1 MSIRMFRFIC
11 LTAVA
16 ALAVSVG
23 TAQAGFNSFVIRHST
38 ANPLNAPGILPN
50 NAYVPGAT
58 EFVIAEGGQK
68 AGLGS
73 SDIDG
78 SKLDDITKL
87 AIIRHDDETRFTAG
101 SGPAVAPYFNIWI
114 TDGTNYAVVANE
126 PSNPD
131 FQALY
136 NNGYDLD
143 WSDISGKVA
152 KIYENND
159 KTWLPN
165 NGVGLTFADLANFTI
180 KAPTAGE
187 LTTGWAGLG
196 TGAPRELGTNQAYG
210 VNWIFGDTLSNYVS
224 APSNEGFVVSGAQV
238 QIPEPATLALAGV
251 AGLGMF
257 AASRR
262 RRNS

>member
-1 MSIRMFRFIC
+1 MTFSKRYLVC
-11 LTAVA
+11 AVA
-16 ALAVSVG
+16 LALAVVG
-23 TAQAGFNSFVIRHST
+23 ATSTQAAFNSFVIRHGVSG
-38 ANPLNAPGILPN
+38 APAILPN
-50 NAYVPGAT
+50 NVYQPGAT

-68 AGLGS
+68 AALGS

-78 SKLDDITKL
+78 LQVGDITQL
-87 AIIRHDDETRFTAG
+87 AIVRLDDETRFTAG

-114 TDGTNYAVVANE
+114 TDGAGKYAVVANE

-159 KTWLPN
+159 KSWLPN
-165 NGVGLTFADLANFTI
+165 NGVGLTFADLANYTI
-180 KAPTAGE
+180 QAPSVSE

-196 TGAPRELGTNQAYG
+196 TGAPRELGTNAAYG
-210 VNWIFGDTLSNYVS
+210 FNWVFGDTLANYV
-224 APSNEGFVVSGAQV
+224 AGMEGFVVTGPVAAAV
-238 QIPEPATLALAGV
+238 PEPATLALLGV
-251 AGLGMF
+251 GVICVLGRT
-257 AASRR
+257 RR
-262 RRNS
+262 Q

>member
-1 MSIRMFRFIC
+1 MSIRTFRFAC
-11 LTAVA
+11 LSALAAVA
-16 ALAVSVG
+16 VGVS
-23 TAQAGFNSFVIRHST
+23 TAQAAFNSYVIRHGAT
-38 ANPLNAPGILPN
+38 LGAPEIQPN
-50 NAYVPGAT
+50 NVYVPGAT
-58 EFVIAEGGQK
+58 EFITEEGGQK
-68 AGLGS
+68 AGYGS
-73 SDIDG
+73 SAADG
-78 SKLDDITKL
+78 YKLGDITKL
-87 AIIRHDDETRFTAG
+87 AIVRHDDETRFTAG

-152 KIYENND
+152 KVYENND
-159 KTWLPN
+159 KSWLPS

-180 KAPTAGE
+180 KAPTAAE

-196 TGAPRELGTNQAYG
+196 SGAPRELGSNTAYG
-210 VNWIFGDTLSNYVS
+210 VNWIFGDTLSNYV
-224 APSNEGFVVSGAQV
+224 AGMEGFVVSGAEV
-238 QIPEPATLALAGV
+238 QAVPEPATLALAGV
-251 AGLGMF
+251 AGLGLF

-262 RRNS
+262 RRNG

>member
-1 MSIRMFRFIC
+1 MSIRTFRFVC

-16 ALAVSVG
+16 AIAVGVGSVH
-23 TAQAGFNSFVIRHST
+23 AAFNSFVIREGAT
-38 ANPLNAPGILPN
+38 LGAPDILPN
-50 NAYVPGAT
+50 NVYVPGAT
-58 EFVIAEGGQK
+58 EFVTKEGGQK
-68 AGLGS
+68 AGYGS
-73 SDIDG
+73 SAVDG
-78 SKLDDITKL
+78 YKLGEITKL
-87 AIIRHDDETRFTAG
+87 AIVRHDDETRFTAG

-131 FQALY
+131 FQGLY

-152 KIYENND
+152 KVYENND
-159 KTWLPN
+159 KSWLPN

-196 TGAPRELGTNQAYG
+196 TGAPRELGSNTAYG
-210 VNWIFGDTLSNYVS
+210 VNWIFGDTLANYV
-224 APSNEGFVVSGAQV
+224 AGMEGFVVSGAEV
-238 QIPEPATLALAGV
+238 QAIPEPATLALAGL
-251 AGLGMF
+251 AGLGLF
-257 AASRR
+257 ATSRR
-262 RRNS
+262 RRNG